1 MDTDTAL
8 AVFVS
13 CVQSMVQL
21 TLITFSG
28 AVLTGL
34 KIFTE
39 QTNAT
44 VAQACAHFFFPIF
57 IFISL
62 GQSLSLS
69 KLIEEW
75 PLFVNPMV
83 IVFLSTL
90 VGLLQIYLFPPA
102 RHLRFSMLCMMC
114 INNSGNVPLLILY
127 GACKSYGPLGG
138 ESACSDAQ
146 GYVVLQVFTYNVL
159 TWTYGLYLFQLDQM
173 YRCEV
178 LLEKDPESAIS
189 APQQSRVRMLLKNLV
204 SPVPMGSYLGLL
216 AGITPGMRWL
226 MFDEDAP
233 LRSVA
238 DALELVGMVGIVL
251 SQMIL
256 GSNLV
261 LTYGRPASLS
271 RPYIYTSHLTRLIL
285 IPLLGLGATKL
296 YQFAG
301 IGSGNRVERFVLFLG
316 FASPTAVSVLVLA
329 QLTQVG
335 VNELTK
341 MMFGQYVLAVLTLT
355 LSNYAFFLIF

>member
-1 MDTDTAL
+1 MDASTAL
-8 AVFVS
+8 GIFAS
-13 CVQSMVQL
+13 CVQSMTQL
-21 TLITFSG
+21 TLITCAG
-28 AVLTGL
+28 ALLTGM

-44 VAQACAHFFFPIF
+44 VVQACATFFFPVF

-62 GQSLSLS
+62 GQSLTFT
-69 KLIEEW
+69 KLVQEW
-75 PLFVNPMV
+75 PLFVSPFAV
-83 IVFLSTL
+83 VFLSTL
-90 VGLLQIYLFPPA
+90 VGSLQIYLFSPA

-114 INNSGNVPLLILY
+114 INNSGNVPMLILY

-138 ESACSDAQ
+138 ESECSDAQ
-146 GYVVLQVFTYNVL
+146 GYVVMQVFTFNVL
-159 TWTYGLYLFQLDQM
+159 TWTYGLYLFQLDQL
-173 YRCEV
+173 YRRNA
-178 LLEKDPESAIS
+178 LMEKEPDSAIPYS
-189 APQQSRVRMLLKNLV
+189 EQSRLMILLKNLI

-226 MFDEDAP
+226 MFDSDAP

-238 DALELVGMVGIVL
+238 DALDLLGMVGIVL

-261 LTYGRPASLS
+261 LTYGKPAGLS
-271 RPYIYTSHLTRLIL
+271 HSYIWTCHFTRLLL
-285 IPLLGLGATKL
+285 IPAMGLGATWL
-296 YQFAG
+296 YRQAG
-301 IGSGNRVERFVLFLG
+301 IGSGNRVELFVIFLG

-335 VNELTK
+335 VNEITK
-341 MMFGQYVLAVLTLT
+341 VMFWQYVLAVLTLT
-355 LSNYAFFLIF
+355 LSNYVFFLIF